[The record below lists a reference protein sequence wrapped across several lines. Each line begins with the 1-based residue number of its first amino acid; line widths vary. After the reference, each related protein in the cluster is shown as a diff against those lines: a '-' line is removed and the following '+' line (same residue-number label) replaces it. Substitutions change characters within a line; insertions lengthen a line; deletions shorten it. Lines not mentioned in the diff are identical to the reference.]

1 MHALDALE
9 SNVQQL
15 HQFDWSSGHA
25 KSREGGLLIAN
36 MNMNYGG
43 ARGKKLRD
51 SVLTEDDV
59 GDAEAFMFEATD
71 KEGKVSFYL
80 KEPSNPD
87 DHAKLTKHDCRVYPG
102 MTQEFSFSDKENN
115 PLPPFNRL
123 DAKYE
128 DSPDLD
134 KKGKQK
140 VTKKGNKKVIKGHAG
155 VAKGMAQILWE
166 RGLCKPKMKLHLD
179 SEHEDYPDLCASTT
193 LENCAD
199 FREETGAMETLIL
212 SQGHLCLFSS
222 KGHPE
227 IAGAGIEYDWGVS
240 KKSYRKENNHIA
252 KFCERD
258 VRPSLKNIDLPMA
271 YNTSRRARSYMAAY
285 LDDCSESQLLI
296 EKFVKIHKCHR
307 NILDQETKY
316 LEDLRVKIEEHSEDI
331 KNEKI
336 SIKQEKDSQVKVEID
351 EEKIDKEL
359 VKKLET
365 KDQLEIE
372 VNLFEYD
379 ENHHNLI

>member
-1 MHALDALE
+1 
-9 SNVQQL
+9 
-15 HQFDWSSGHA
+15 
-25 KSREGGLLIAN
+25 
-36 MNMNYGG
+36 
-43 ARGKKLRD
+43 
-51 SVLTEDDV
+51 
-59 GDAEAFMFEATD
+59 
-71 KEGKVSFYL
+71 
-80 KEPSNPD
+80 
-87 DHAKLTKHDCRVYPG
+87 
-102 MTQEFSFSDKENN
+102 
-115 PLPPFNRL
+115 
-123 DAKYE
+123 
-128 DSPDLD
+128 
-134 KKGKQK
+134 
-140 VTKKGNKKVIKGHAG
+140 
-155 VAKGMAQILWE
+155 
-166 RGLCKPKMKLHLD
+166 
-179 SEHEDYPDLCASTT
+179 
-193 LENCAD
+193 
-199 FREETGAMETLIL
+199 
-212 SQGHLCLFSS
+212 
-222 KGHPE
+222 
-227 IAGAGIEYDWGVS
+227 
-240 KKSYRKENNHIA
+240 
-252 KFCERD
+252 
-258 VRPSLKNIDLPMA
+258 MA